1 MIRRVFLLQSI
12 PKATATDLRE
22 RCGRI
27 EQRYV
32 GQSGQSD
39 GVKGSK
45 TQVQNGDVTVTT
57 LRKRVLTSGDK
68 IG

>member
-1 MIRRVFLLQSI
+1 MENDKKGIFVAVDSE
-12 PKATATDLRE
+12 PKATATDLSE

-45 TQVQNGDVTVTT
+45 THFRTAT
-57 LRKRVLTSGDK
+57 LR
-68 IG
+68 